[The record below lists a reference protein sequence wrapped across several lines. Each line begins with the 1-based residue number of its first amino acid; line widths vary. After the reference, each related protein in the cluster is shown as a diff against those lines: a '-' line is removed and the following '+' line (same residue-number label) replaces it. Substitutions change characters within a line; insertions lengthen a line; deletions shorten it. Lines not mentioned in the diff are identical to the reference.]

1 MGTMNSTSDLG
12 EPDTISDAQRAQEA
26 EEQNKIL
33 TDQLQ
38 QRALLVAELEM
49 KHEALEK
56 QMLHLEYDTRMNVAE
71 LERRL
76 RRFKK
81 GVRRVMQELARD

>member
-1 MGTMNSTSDLG
+1 MNNVSDLG
-12 EPDTISDAQRAQEA
+12 EPDTISETQRAQEA

-33 TDQLQ
+33 TDRLKQNN
-38 QRALLVAELEM
+38 LLVAELEM
-49 KHEALEK
+49 KNQALEK
-56 QMLHLEYDTRMNVAE
+56 QMLHLEYDTRTKVAE
-71 LERRL
+71 LETRL

>member
-1 MGTMNSTSDLG
+1 MNNVCELG

-26 EEQNKIL
+26 EEQNKSR

-38 QRALLVAELEM
+38 QRALLVAELER

-56 QMLHLEYDTRMNVAE
+56 QMLHLEYDTRMKAAE
-71 LERRL
+71 LERRFAA
-76 RRFKK
+76 FKEAIAL
-81 GVRRVMQELARD
+81 VMKELTRD

>member
-1 MGTMNSTSDLG
+1 MNNVSDLG
-12 EPDTISDAQRAQEA
+12 EPDTISDAQRAQDA

-56 QMLHLEYDTRMNVAE
+56 QMLHLEYDTRMKITE
-71 LERRL
+71 LETRL
-76 RRFKK
+76 RQFKK